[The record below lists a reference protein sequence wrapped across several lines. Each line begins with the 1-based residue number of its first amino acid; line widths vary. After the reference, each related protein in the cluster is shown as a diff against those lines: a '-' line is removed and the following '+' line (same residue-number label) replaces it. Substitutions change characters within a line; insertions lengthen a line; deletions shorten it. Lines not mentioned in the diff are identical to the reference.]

1 MSFKMVG
8 SVGESVLWV
17 SASAF
22 LKLAFSETTL
32 VWYILEENKDDAI
45 LQS

>member
-1 MSFKMVG
+1 MVG
-8 SVGESVLWV
+8 SVDGRVLWV
-17 SASAF
+17 SASALLIF
-22 LKLAFSETTL
+22 TISETTL